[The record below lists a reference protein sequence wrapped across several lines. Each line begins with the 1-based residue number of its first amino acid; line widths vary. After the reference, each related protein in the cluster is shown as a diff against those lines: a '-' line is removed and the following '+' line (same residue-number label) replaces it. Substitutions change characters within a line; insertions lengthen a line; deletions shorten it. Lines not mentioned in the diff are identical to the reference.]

1 MYAYVYMYIIMLS
14 IHVACSFWLVYVL
27 VYTYV
32 HVIHACVITLNVFIQ
47 VNKELHSQREHQEL
61 KLSRQLEE
69 SNQLRTDY
77 EQQLLAKQCEIHEL
91 EDMKNQLA
99 AKEEIEE
106 RLVAEKEEV
115 VLRLNAVQ
123 HQLATLQS
131 RADGR
136 GSVGVVTLEGVDGG
150 GSDGETREE
159 LLLRELKEWT
169 NQCQELKTRYNKYIM
184 LHVIHV
190 TWMYE
195 CNIVWGSFPV

>member
-1 MYAYVYMYIIMLS
+1 MHVYAYV
-14 IHVACSFWLVYVL
+14 HV
-27 VYTYV
+27 V
-32 HVIHACVITLNVFIQ
+32 HARVIKLNVFIQ

-61 KLSRQLEE
+61 KLSQQLEE

-77 EQQLLAKQCEIHEL
+77 EQQLLAKQREIHEL

>member
-1 MYAYVYMYIIMLS
+1 MR
-14 IHVACSFWLVYVL
+14 IHFH
-27 VYTYV
+27 V
-32 HVIHACVITLNVFIQ
+32 HVHAFVIKLNIFIQ

-77 EQQLLAKQCEIHEL
+77 EQQLLTKQHEIHEL

-106 RLVAEKEEV
+106 RLVVEKEEV
-115 VLRLNAVQ
+115 VLRLNKVQ

-136 GSVGVVTLEGVDGG
+136 GSVGVVILEGVDGG

-169 NQCQELKTRYNKYIM
+169 NQCQELKTRYSKYTV
-184 LHVIHV
+184 HVYFHV
-190 TWMYE
+190 CM
-195 CNIVWGSFPV
+195 